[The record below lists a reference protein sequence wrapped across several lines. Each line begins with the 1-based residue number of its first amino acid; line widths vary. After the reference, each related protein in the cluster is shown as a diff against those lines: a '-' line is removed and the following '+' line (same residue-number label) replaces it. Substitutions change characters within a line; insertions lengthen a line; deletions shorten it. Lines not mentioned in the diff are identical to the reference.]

1 MVHSLSFCFSAIQ
14 HIEGYDRLIVKWW
27 WGVLAIIAFMSLL
40 ASWRLT
46 VQIILWWQKPTKS
59 SKSLFKQLVRLHR
72 LSAVEKSAMNGLV
85 PKLPAG
91 VPVAILFVDPS
102 SWAWNQVQDPTAIEQ
117 LEKLY
122 AKIFGFPRE
131 RFGT

>member
-1 MVHSLSFCFSAIQ
+1 MVHLLSTCFSAIQ
-14 HIEGYDRLIVKWW
+14 RIEGYDRLIVKWW
-27 WGVLAIIAFMSLL
+27 WGVLAIITLMSLL

-46 VQIILWWQKPTKS
+46 VQIILWWQKPTTS
-59 SKSLFKQLVRLHR
+59 PKSLFKQLVRLHR
-72 LSAVEKSAMNGLV
+72 LNAEEKSLISGLV
-85 PKLPAG
+85 PKLPSG

-102 SWAWNQVQDPTAIEQ
+102 SWAWKQVQDPNALES

-122 AKIFGFPRE
+122 AKIFGFPRD